1 MRRSTSNGT
10 LERWNGGTWSSATFL
25 AAICLSIFPSFRLS
39 VFDLSAQEI
48 ATNAGALFLL
58 FPVGAQAVAMGQT
71 AAALEGRGEAAFWN
85 PAGLATIDHAE
96 LAFNTASL
104 AAGATHALT
113 AYFPSHGFGVLGG
126 ALYLVDY
133 GDLERTDSANN
144 TIARVAPRNIEFL
157 ASYATE
163 LAGSVT
169 LGINYKLVEFV
180 VDCSGDCTN
189 FPNGHGVTHALDIG
203 GQFAVGR
210 AGALRVGVAV
220 RNVGFKLQVNNREL
234 ADPLPARLVVGAAY
248 RVLLPG
254 GSGLGGGEDRLDL
267 KVAAD
272 GQAPDPAAP
281 PPAPLPPRHARLWVR
296 PAASLLLPGSGQL
309 LARQD
314 RGTVYLAVELYSV
327 ARIIQLTHAGRR
339 DADRFRELA
348 FDVARRGFTAVPR
361 DTVFEY
367 YKTMQRFTES
377 GQFDRG
383 PGPAFAPETDTAT
396 FNGSVWLLARRTFWS
411 DPGTPPDPMSP
422 EYLRAVQFY
431 QQHAVGPGFLW
442 SWRNKPLEQ
451 GVFRETI
458 HRSDDAFRTAQN
470 VVGVLLA
477 NHVASAVDAL
487 ISSRLSAA
495 AGRRTALHMTLGPVT
510 AVRLSVEF

>member
-1 MRRSTSNGT
+1 STSNGT

-113 AYFPSHGFGVLGG
+113 AYFPPHGFGVLGG

-133 GDLERTDSANN
+133 GDLERTDSANH

-272 GQAPDPAAP
+272 VDSPWGSYGDSGMRVGIDLVYQ
-281 PPAPLPPRHARLWVR
+281 RLLR
-296 PAASLLLPGSGQL
+296 LRGGYAFDRDGLSGQL
-309 LARQD
+309 LAGQG

-383 PGPAFAPETDTAT
+383 PGPAF
-396 FNGSVWLLARRTFWS
+396 
-411 DPGTPPDPMSP
+411 
-422 EYLRAVQFY
+422 
-431 QQHAVGPGFLW
+431 
-442 SWRNKPLEQ
+442 
-451 GVFRETI
+451 
-458 HRSDDAFRTAQN
+458 
-470 VVGVLLA
+470 
-477 NHVASAVDAL
+477 
-487 ISSRLSAA
+487 
-495 AGRRTALHMTLGPVT
+495 
-510 AVRLSVEF
+510 